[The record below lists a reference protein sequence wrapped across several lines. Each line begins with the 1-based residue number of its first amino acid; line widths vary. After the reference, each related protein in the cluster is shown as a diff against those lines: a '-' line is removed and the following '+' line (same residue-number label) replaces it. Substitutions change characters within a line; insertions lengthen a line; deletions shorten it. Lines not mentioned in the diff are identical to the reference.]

1 MKKASKETIKFLK
14 NNVKELN
21 SFLPLNDDRRY
32 DLLVFVENMFVVPLA
47 NAASENAKIDEHLLN
62 EAENVIDYLNEE
74 DLDFEDFNKKIM
86 WQLIKNK
93 FLLNK
98 FGNLKVPNFFVFSK
112 NANFHILRPNSH

>member
-32 DLLVFVENMFVVPLA
+32 DLLMYVENMFVVPLA

-74 DLDFEDFNKKIM
+74 DLDSEDFNKKIM
-86 WQLIKNK
+86 
-93 FLLNK
+93 
-98 FGNLKVPNFFVFSK
+98 
-112 NANFHILRPNSH
+112 

>member
-32 DLLVFVENMFVVPLA
+32 DLLMYVENMFVVPLA
-47 NAASENAKIDEHLLN
+47 NAASDNEKINEHLLN

-74 DLDFEDFNKKIM
+74 DFDFADFNKKIM
-86 WQLIKNK
+86 
-93 FLLNK
+93 
-98 FGNLKVPNFFVFSK
+98 
-112 NANFHILRPNSH
+112 

>member
-32 DLLVFVENMFVVPLA
+32 DLLMYIENMFVVPLA
-47 NAASENAKIDEHLLN
+47 NAASDNAKIDEQLLN

-74 DLDFEDFNKKIM
+74 DFDFEDFNKKIM
-86 WQLIKNK
+86 
-93 FLLNK
+93 
-98 FGNLKVPNFFVFSK
+98 
-112 NANFHILRPNSH
+112 